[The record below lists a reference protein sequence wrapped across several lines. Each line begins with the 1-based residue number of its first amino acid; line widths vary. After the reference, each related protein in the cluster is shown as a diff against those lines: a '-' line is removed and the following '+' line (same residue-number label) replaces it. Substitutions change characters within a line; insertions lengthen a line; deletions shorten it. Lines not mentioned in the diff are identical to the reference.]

1 MSDLSIYNQVSPME
15 LTAREWIETIKQVEI
30 LDSVA
35 YDQAGAK
42 LKELKKYTKSIEENK
57 KTDIKPLKDGI
68 KALEDKY
75 NKPLKILKEA
85 DEIIRAKMNKYLNE
99 EVQRRAQAEAE
110 AKRQAEEEALKKAL
124 ELEEAKKEAD
134 KYDAITGRAMI
145 SSIEEKQNE
154 LINQTAKTEA
164 INLSSDNSVVSMV
177 WDFDLVDLSAVPL
190 EYITLNEKAVRQAI
204 REGVRDING
213 LKIYQK
219 ARVSIR

>member
-1 MSDLSIYNQVSPME
+1 MSDLIYNQVSPME
-15 LTAREWIETIKQVEI
+15 VTARGWLETLKQIEIA
-30 LDSVA
+30 DSVA

-42 LKELKKYTKSIEENK
+42 LKELKQYTKSIEDNK

-85 DEIIRAKMNKYLNE
+85 DEIIRSKMNKYINE
-99 EVQRRAQAEAE
+99 EMQRRAEAEAE

-124 ELEEAKKEAD
+124 ELEEIKKQAD
-134 KYDAITGRAMI
+134 KYDPITAKAMI
-145 SSIEEKQNE
+145 NSVEDKQND

-164 INLSSDNSVVSMV
+164 IDLSTDNNIVSKV

-204 REGVRDING
+204 REGVREING
-213 LKIYQK
+213 IKIYQK

>member
-15 LTAREWIETIKQVEI
+15 VQARGWLETLNQIQI
-30 LDSVA
+30 NDSIT

-42 LKELKKYTKSIEENK
+42 LKELKSYTKSIEENK

-75 NKPLKILKEA
+75 NKPLRLLKEA
-85 DEIIRAKMNKYLNE
+85 DEIIRAKMNKYLNDE
-99 EVQRRAQAEAE
+99 MQRRAETEAE

-124 ELEEAKKEAD
+124 ELEEVKKEAA
-134 KYDAITGRAMI
+134 KYDLITGRAMI
-145 SSIEEKQNE
+145 NSLEEKQNE
-154 LINQTAKTEA
+154 LINQTTKTEA
-164 INLSSDNSVVSMV
+164 INLSTENNIVSKV

-204 REGVRDING
+204 REGVRDISG